1 MLLIRAGI
9 VCWIAG
15 MTSFVSSWTAA
26 TGAQSTVPGSIP
38 SAAVLAISLTPRII
52 SDTYCRGDGEI
63 NVLQLHLR
71 LGFTNASERPIIL
84 YLGRPL
90 VERVIVGKSELE
102 LRAGNYETESF
113 PFGISAVGTK
123 STVMRKFLV
132 ILKPKERYEVD
143 YPAVLALPI
152 QATDSN
158 PMSGILT
165 VGEHVLRLTLR
176 TWPSEDSA
184 APWTKKMATQGMLLT
199 ESIVSVAMPLPVK
212 SKPTLVNCDSARPR
226 TSGR

>member
-71 LGFTNASERPIIL
+71 LGFTNASERPFIL
-84 YLGRPL
+84 YLCRPL
-90 VERVIVGKSELE
+90 VERVIVVKSELE
-102 LRAGNYETESF
+102 FRGQF
-113 PFGISAVGTK
+113 
-123 STVMRKFLV
+123 
-132 ILKPKERYEVD
+132 
-143 YPAVLALPI
+143 
-152 QATDSN
+152 
-158 PMSGILT
+158 
-165 VGEHVLRLTLR
+165 
-176 TWPSEDSA
+176 
-184 APWTKKMATQGMLLT
+184 
-199 ESIVSVAMPLPVK
+199 
-212 SKPTLVNCDSARPR
+212 
-226 TSGR
+226 